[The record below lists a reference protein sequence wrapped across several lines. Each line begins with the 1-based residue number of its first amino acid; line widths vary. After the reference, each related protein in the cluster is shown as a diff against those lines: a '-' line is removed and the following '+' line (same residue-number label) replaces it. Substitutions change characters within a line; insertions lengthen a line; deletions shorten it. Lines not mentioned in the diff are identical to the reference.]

1 MPRQT
6 LLQQESDQ
14 VSVDQH
20 EGTGQ
25 EWCPLLW
32 RTPMSDLTVGIM
44 FVAGAAFTMH
54 LNVSWRAK
62 CCFNKKVIKY
72 L

>member
-1 MPRQT
+1 MARQT
-6 LLQQESDQ
+6 LLQQESDK

-20 EGTGQ
+20 EGTSQ

-32 RTPMSDLTVGIM
+32 RTPVSDLTVGNI

-54 LNVSWRAK
+54 P
-62 CCFNKKVIKY
+62 
-72 L
+72 

>member
-1 MPRQT
+1 MPRLT

-14 VSVDQH
+14 VSIDQH
-20 EGTGQ
+20 EVTSR

-32 RTPMSDLTVGIM
+32 RTPMSDLMVGNM

-54 LNVSWRAK
+54 P
-62 CCFNKKVIKY
+62 
-72 L
+72 

>member
-1 MPRQT
+1 MALQT

-20 EGTGQ
+20 EVTSQ

-32 RTPMSDLTVGIM
+32 RTPLSNFMMGNM

-54 LNVSWRAK
+54 L
-62 CCFNKKVIKY
+62 
-72 L
+72 

>member
-1 MPRQT
+1 MALQT
-6 LLQQESDQ
+6 LLQQERYQ

-20 EGTGQ
+20 EVTSQ

-32 RTPMSDLTVGIM
+32 RTPSSDLSVGNM

-54 LNVSWRAK
+54 L
-62 CCFNKKVIKY
+62 
-72 L
+72 